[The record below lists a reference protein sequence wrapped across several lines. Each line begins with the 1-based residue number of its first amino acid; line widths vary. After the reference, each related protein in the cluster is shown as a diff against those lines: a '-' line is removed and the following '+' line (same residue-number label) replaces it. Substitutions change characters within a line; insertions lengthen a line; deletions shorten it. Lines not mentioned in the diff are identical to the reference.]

1 MIMNLG
7 IGDWGLGIGDWAQ
20 SQSPIPNPQSPNF
33 LNKINNNCILFFQYI
48 LIIKRKK
55 NVIYAIKSI
64 YTLIEY
70 KYFNNSL
77 SSINFNLLNI

>member
-1 MIMNLG
+1 MIIINLK
-7 IGDWGLGIGDWAQ
+7 IKNFIF
-20 SQSPIPNPQSPNF
+20 SQANF

-77 SSINFNLLNI
+77 SSINFDLLNI